1 MPRHDPGSG
10 SRVRHGTCRMA
21 GGALLVFSP
30 AICRPST
37 SVARRGEGADT
48 HQWCPPVGTMPSH
61 HDLALTSV
69 FVVCT
74 PFSIDDAFTDHGGCS
89 GTLRG
94 TSSRNRI
101 PPNELPGAHVNDRR
115 RSPLHRGWRLRNAS
129 KIRPPVVRMS
139 ARTHWAIVHVKRSR
153 PRMETVRDDQP
164 VTGYGPADR

>member
-1 MPRHDPGSG
+1 MQWGSARNMPYGWRRTSGVVPSDLPTGHKLCSPGSEA
-10 SRVRHGTCRMA
+10 GTHRW
-21 GGALLVFSP
+21 SP
-30 AICRPST
+30 CL
-37 SVARRGEGADT
+37 
-48 HQWCPPVGTMPSH
+48 GTVPSH
-61 HDLALTSV
+61 HKFALTPV
-69 FVVCT
+69 FVVRT

-94 TSSRNRI
+94 TSSRNGI

-115 RSPLHRGWRLRNAS
+115 WSPLHRGWRLRNAS